1 LGSLYKIPLAFL
13 SMVWDI
19 YWGLAFGF
27 MLSSLVRAFVP
38 TKTISS
44 RLGRN
49 TVGSVGLS
57 SFFGAISSSCSYAA
71 ASMARTLL
79 VKGATWS
86 NAVVFMVASTN
97 LVFEIFIVIV
107 TLLGWAFFGGEIAGG
122 LIFIVISAL
131 VIAWAYPSKVKKE
144 AIEKA
149 SAEGVKGNE
158 EGKHVHNGMM
168 HDHGRHIGHEME
180 EERGAGMPAGHV
192 RSGNALRQKL
202 QAAAGYFYMDVM
214 MVGKDILIG
223 VTIASVLMVM
233 VPPGFWKALF
243 LSNNSHLPHLLV
255 LAWNA
260 LVGILIAILAFVC
273 SVGNIVMATVLWH
286 GGISFGGVI
295 AFILA
300 DLVTVPM
307 LMVYRK
313 YYGMKTMWFL
323 LITLSVCIFITAL
336 VVDVGFT
343 ALHWVPKL
351 PVGYMSGMSQPFVWN
366 WQAWLNAVF
375 IPLSLLYFFWGRRSM
390 K

>member
-1 LGSLYKIPLAFL
+1 
-13 SMVWDI
+13 
-19 YWGLAFGF
+19 
-27 MLSSLVRAFVP
+27 VRAFVP
-38 TKTISS
+38 TSTISS

-49 TVGSVGLS
+49 TAAAVALS

-79 VKGATWS
+79 LKGSTWS

-131 VIAWAYPSKVKKE
+131 VIASVYPSKVKQE
-144 AIEKA
+144 AIDTA
-149 SAEGVKGNE
+149 SAEERADAHDKDT
-158 EGKHVHNGMM
+158 HHSMQ
-168 HDHGRHIGHEME
+168 HDHGAMHRKDGDHG
-180 EERGAGMPAGHV
+180 
-192 RSGNALRQKL
+192 RSKGTRRTKL
-202 QAAAGYFYMDVM
+202 AEAAGYFYMDVM

-223 VTIASVLMVM
+223 VAMASVLMV
-233 VPPGFWKALF
+233 VLPSAFWKALF
-243 LSNNSHLPHLLV
+243 LSDNSHLPHLAV

-260 LVGILIAILAFVC
+260 LVGIVIAVLAFVC
-273 SVGNIVMATVLWH
+273 SVGNIVMATVLWQ

-313 YYGMKTMWFL
+313 YYGLRTMWFL
-323 LITLSVCIFITAL
+323 LITLTGCIFVTAL
-336 VVDVGFT
+336 LVDLSFG
-343 ALHWVPKL
+343 ALHWIPQS
-351 PVGYMSGMSQPFVWN
+351 PAEQMRNMSHAIVWN
-366 WQAWLNAVF
+366 WQALLNVIF
-375 IPLSLLYFFWGRRSM
+375 IPLSGFYFLWGKRILAPAGSPPVSRSA
-390 K
+390 